1 MLPLIA
7 NPVTALAS
15 DGGVSVG
22 SISEVDL
29 NEIRRVIELSD
40 DVGTPN
46 DAEGRTITL
55 EGAIKIALE
64 HNLQLQ
70 IAVLDLEAQA
80 PEISATK
87 AKFHPI
93 ADASALFDGTS
104 DMDPTGGS
112 TTREKNRFGDAKI
125 TQELPTGGQVVA
137 STDVKKQST
146 DDPDSDYTAG
156 FKIEATQ
163 PLLKGGRTYVA
174 RREIL
179 DSQYDQEILRAR
191 LRSEILNVTA
201 GTKIAFYETILTS
214 RLIEVTQDALS
225 RDRELIDASKALFSA
240 GRVNKRDVFSAEIK
254 LAEDKARLARD
265 EREFE
270 LAENQLRD
278 VLGLPIDM
286 KIGIAQREIPF
297 DPVGIELE
305 DWIRSAIANRPEIL
319 EIRTELEKS
328 DLDIRVRQN
337 DVLPSLDL
345 VGSYARTQT
354 GASTSKAYGLD
365 DSTWTAGL
373 NFSIPFGNVAARSR
387 LIQAKT
393 ARARLERLYVA
404 LERSIELQVR
414 SFEIALR
421 RALEELLAL
430 TEEVEQARAKLEIAN
445 VRFQLGLANNLDIT
459 DADTDLTESESDLLT
474 AITDYASNLARI
486 EAAIVRPI

>member
-1 MLPLIA
+1 M
-7 NPVTALAS
+7 
-15 DGGVSVG
+15 
-22 SISEVDL
+22 
-29 NEIRRVIELSD
+29 
-40 DVGTPN
+40 
-46 DAEGRTITL
+46 
-55 EGAIKIALE
+55 
-64 HNLQLQ
+64 
-70 IAVLDLEAQA
+70 
-80 PEISATK
+80 
-87 AKFHPI
+87 
-93 ADASALFDGTS
+93 
-104 DMDPTGGS
+104 
-112 TTREKNRFGDAKI
+112 
-125 TQELPTGGQVVA
+125 
-137 STDVKKQST
+137 
-146 DDPDSDYTAG
+146 
-156 FKIEATQ
+156 
-163 PLLKGGRTYVA
+163 
-174 RREIL
+174 
-179 DSQYDQEILRAR
+179 
-191 LRSEILNVTA
+191 
-201 GTKIAFYETILTS
+201 
-214 RLIEVTQDALS
+214 
-225 RDRELIDASKALFSA
+225 
-240 GRVNKRDVFSAEIK
+240 FSAEIK
-254 LAEDKARLARD
+254 LANDNARLARD
-265 EREFE
+265 KSEFE

-297 DPVGIELE
+297 EPVGIELE

-459 DADTDLTESESDLLT
+459 DADTDLTDSESDLLT